1 MLLKL
6 IKSAQAGN
14 QNDMLLL
21 IQKFAPILKK
31 YGGQLKREDGI
42 NDMIL
47 YFNSFSAGSGNYDLV
62 PCNRL
67 NPVC

>member
-47 YFNSFSAGSGNYDLV
+47 YFNSFSAK
-62 PCNRL
+62 
-67 NPVC
+67 

>member
-1 MLLKL
+1 MLLEL
-6 IKSAQAGN
+6 IRSAQAGN

-42 NDMIL
+42 ND
-47 YFNSFSAGSGNYDLV
+47 NGSLFY
-62 PCNRL
+62 
-67 NPVC
+67 

>member
-42 NDMIL
+42 NDMVL
-47 YFNSFSAGSGNYDLV
+47 YFIELICKRQTS
-62 PCNRL
+62 PRL
-67 NPVC
+67 ARTERK